1 MHNESSLFWPERRI
15 PYFGFLVPFSYL
27 FALQVVHACYTKVS
41 PSVEVE
47 KPELVVRSESVAE
60 LLELDPKE

>member
-1 MHNESSLFWPERRI
+1 MSRQCFGLRRVFLI
-15 PYFGFLVPFSYL
+15 LILLVPFSYL

-47 KPELVVRSESVAE
+47 KPELVVWSESVAE